1 MSPSKPSLRYLWFPR
16 TAQVSHRVLMTVL
29 PCDPVTSSHH
39 PARSHCL
46 TCTGSIS
53 RALDVPSSSREQ
65 SGTSA
70 TPSNYP
76 HSKTSKAKLACA
88 AAPSTDNARHL
99 NRVFLLCQHFHC
111 QPVQWPRQGGPTDPR
126 PCQTDTPPAPALR
139 ISILKDIP
147 PWFRGSHLRLWK
159 AVTVSPARLS
169 VWLLSP
175 LRKGCMIASIPF
187 LPILYAWR
195 TQAFL
200 PGLRQ
205 NDPLAGLCS
214 SLVTHRADK
223 CRCTGLLPRPQSFP
237 CQGLKAAS
245 E

>member
-1 MSPSKPSLRYLWFPR
+1 M
-16 TAQVSHRVLMTVL
+16 SHRVLMTVL

-159 AVTVSPARLS
+159 AVTVSPARLCLAPIS
-169 VWLLSP
+169 SQERLHDCLNTLPPYPLCLENSSLSSRSPSKRSPSWPMFLLSDSQSRQMQMHRP
-175 LRKGCMIASIPF
+175 PPQTPE
-187 LPILYAWR
+187 LPMPR
-195 TQAFL
+195 FE
-200 PGLRQ
+200 
-205 NDPLAGLCS
+205 S
-214 SLVTHRADK
+214 S
-223 CRCTGLLPRPQSFP
+223 P
-237 CQGLKAAS
+237 
-245 E
+245 